1 MKELTELPDVDHLI
15 ELAAADPITA
25 ALECRQ
31 ALGTLNLAC
40 RERLYVLLG
49 AIYAVAYAIE
59 RDNRKWNAFIKLPLW
74 EGMGKRQPR
83 REKDRDKRLRLVF
96 VYVSVA
102 TTDAL
107 YERAYTYSRALQKFY
122 NRGVKP
128 ERIPSLI
135 EVGGGIE
142 KIYREAVKEARDEK
156 RRASNRDYLK
166 DFNDE
171 AGQETDQSG
180 RSWQA
185 PKPRPRKR
193 QQRTLDVDVVKDA
206 LNNALRQMR
215 QPQTKLQRQIVG
227 AVAQLEAGLLDWA
240 KRR

>member
-1 MKELTELPDVDHLI
+1 MKELTELPNVDHLI

-31 ALGTLNLAC
+31 ALGTLDLAY

-49 AIYAVAYAIE
+49 AIYGVAYAIE

-122 NRGVKP
+122 NRGG
-128 ERIPSLI
+128 ETRAHSGLDQ
-135 EVGGGIE
+135 GRRW
-142 KIYREAVKEARDEK
+142 YRETIPPSRERGPGREKESIKQRLS
-156 RRASNRDYLK
+156 RR
-166 DFNDE
+166 
-171 AGQETDQSG
+171 
-180 RSWQA
+180 
-185 PKPRPRKR
+185 
-193 QQRTLDVDVVKDA
+193 
-206 LNNALRQMR
+206 
-215 QPQTKLQRQIVG
+215 PQ
-227 AVAQLEAGLLDWA
+227 
-240 KRR
+240 